1 MANRVL
7 NVRCV
12 FIVALLLMAGCALGP
27 NYHRPATNPP
37 ENFRFAGPLTTN
49 SLGDLQWQEVFHD
62 PILQN
67 LITIALTNNYNL
79 KQAVE
84 RVEEARYAAM
94 AARSPLFPQVNYGG
108 DIGRGKNS
116 IYNSAFG
123 LAGETKTS
131 AFATLNATWEIDFWG
146 RIRRL
151 SQAAEA
157 QYLATDEA
165 RRSVTITLISDVATS
180 YYQLLDLDQELLIQR
195 EATNAYAGS
204 YRIFN
209 DRLMNGAASK
219 LETDRAAA
227 ALAGAAAQIPQI
239 EIQIAQTENQIDIL
253 LGRNP
258 GPIERGSLTNQVPT
272 EMAIPAGL
280 PSDLLQRRPDVVA
293 AEQSLIAA
301 NATIGANLANFFPR
315 IGLTAFM
322 GAASPELSAFTAGA
336 ANFWNAGATLSGPL
350 FQGGQIYAQYKG
362 SKAGFLDAKA
372 AYQQTILA
380 AFQDVSDSLINREKY
395 SEIQM
400 FYAQEAAALASS
412 VDLATQRYING
423 KSSYYE
429 VLEAQQQLYPAQ
441 VSQVQAQASE
451 WISLVQL
458 YRSLGGGW
466 QNAPAPME
474 NKSKNTQTHQ
484 TKENAG
490 SVQSGGGRS

>member
-1 MANRVL
+1 MANRIL
-7 NVRCV
+7 CV
-12 FIVALLLMAGCALGP
+12 GCAFIVTLLMMAGCALGP

-37 ENFRFAGPLTTN
+37 ENFRFAGMLTTN
-49 SLGDLQWQEVFHD
+49 SLGDLQWQEVFQD
-62 PILQN
+62 PNLQN

-79 KQAVE
+79 KQAVA

-94 AARSPLFPQVNYGG
+94 AARSPFFPQVNYGG

-116 IYNSAFG
+116 IYNAPFG

-131 AFATLNATWEIDFWG
+131 ALATLNATWEIDFWG

-227 ALAGAAAQIPQI
+227 ALAGAAAQIPQL
-239 EIQIAQTENQIDIL
+239 EIQIAETENQIDIL

-258 GPIERGSLTNQVPT
+258 GPIERGSLTNQLQT
-272 EMAIPAGL
+272 ETVIPAGL
-280 PSDLLQRRPDVVA
+280 PSDLLQRRPDVMA

-301 NATIGANLANFFPR
+301 NATVGANLANFFPR

-322 GAASPELSAFTAGA
+322 GAASPELSAFTAGT

-350 FQGGQIYAQYKG
+350 FQGGQLYAQYKG
-362 SKAGFLDAKA
+362 SRASFLESKA
-372 AYQQTILA
+372 AYQQTI
-380 AFQDVSDSLINREKY
+380 
-395 SEIQM
+395 
-400 FYAQEAAALASS
+400 
-412 VDLATQRYING
+412 
-423 KSSYYE
+423 
-429 VLEAQQQLYPAQ
+429 
-441 VSQVQAQASE
+441 
-451 WISLVQL
+451 
-458 YRSLGGGW
+458 
-466 QNAPAPME
+466 
-474 NKSKNTQTHQ
+474 
-484 TKENAG
+484 
-490 SVQSGGGRS
+490 

>member
-1 MANRVL
+1 MANRIL
-7 NVRCV
+7 CFGCA
-12 FIVALLLMAGCALGP
+12 FIVALLLVAGCALGP

-37 ENFRFAGPLTTN
+37 ENFRFAGSLTTN
-49 SLGDLQWQEVFHD
+49 SLGDLRWQEVFHD

-79 KQAVE
+79 QQAVE
-84 RVEEARYAAM
+84 RVEEARYSAM

-108 DIGRGKNS
+108 DLGRGKNS
-116 IYNSAFG
+116 IYNSPFG
-123 LAGETKTS
+123 LTGATKSS
-131 AFATLNATWEIDFWG
+131 ALASLNATWEIDFWG

-157 QYLATDEA
+157 QYLATEEA
-165 RRSVTITLISDVATS
+165 RRSVTITLISDVASS

-209 DRLMNGAASK
+209 DRLINGAASR

-227 ALAGAAAQIPQI
+227 AFAGAAAQIPQL
-239 EIQIAQTENQIDIL
+239 EIQIAVTENQIDIL
-253 LGRNP
+253 LGHNP
-258 GPIERGSLTNQVPT
+258 GPIERGSLTNQVRT
-272 EMAIPAGL
+272 ETVIPAGL
-280 PSDLLQRRPDVVA
+280 PSDLLQRRPDVMA

-322 GAASPELSAFTAGA
+322 GAASPELSAFTAGT

-362 SKAGFLDAKA
+362 SKAGFLDAQA
-372 AYQQTILA
+372 AYQQSILT

-395 SEIQM
+395 SEIEM
-400 FYAQEAAALASS
+400 FYEQEAAALSSS

-429 VLEAQQQLYPAQ
+429 VLEAQQLLYPAQ
-441 VSQVQAQASE
+441 ISQTQAQASE

-466 QNAPAPME
+466 QDAPAPME
-474 NKSKNTQTHQ
+474 NKSKNTQNHQ
-484 TKENAG
+484 TKESAG
-490 SVQSGGGRS
+490 SVQAGGGRS

>member
-1 MANRVL
+1 MANRIL
-7 NVRCV
+7 CIGCA
-12 FIVALLLMAGCALGP
+12 FIVALLLVAGCALGP
-27 NYHRPATNPP
+27 NYHRPATNSP

-84 RVEEARYAAM
+84 RVEEARYSAM

-116 IYNSAFG
+116 IYNAPFG
-123 LAGETKTS
+123 LTGETRSS
-131 AFATLNATWEIDFWG
+131 AHASLNATWEIDFWG

-157 QYLATDEA
+157 QYLATEEA
-165 RRSVTITLISDVATS
+165 RRSVTITLISDVASS

-209 DRLMNGAASK
+209 DRLINGAASR

-227 ALAGAAAQIPQI
+227 AFAGAAAQIPQL
-239 EIQIAQTENQIDIL
+239 EIQIAVTENQIDIL
-253 LGRNP
+253 LGHNP

-272 EMAIPAGL
+272 ETVIPAGL
-280 PSDLLQRRPDVVA
+280 PSDLLQRRPDVMA
-293 AEQSLIAA
+293 AEESLIAA
-301 NATIGANLANFFPR
+301 NATVGANLANFFPR

-322 GAASPELSAFTAGA
+322 GAASPELSMFTAGA
-336 ANFWNAGATLSGPL
+336 ANFWNAGATVSGPL
-350 FQGGQIYAQYKG
+350 FQGGQLYAQYKG
-362 SKAGFLDAKA
+362 SKAGFLDAKS
-372 AYQQTILA
+372 AYQQTVLT

-395 SEIQM
+395 SEIEM
-400 FYAQEAAALASS
+400 FYAQEAAALSSS

-429 VLEAQQQLYPAQ
+429 VLEAQQLLYPAQ
-441 VSQVQAQASE
+441 ISQTQAQASE

-466 QNAPAPME
+466 QNAPAPKE
-474 NKSKNTQTHQ
+474 SDSKNNQTHQ
-484 TKENAG
+484 TKESAG
-490 SVQSGGGRS
+490 SVPAGGGRS